1 MKLLIRL
8 SLFLV
13 IAVAPQFAH
22 GQTPGQVQ
30 AQAQPQPQQP
40 SAAGLWQKT
49 EDGRPVVWVL
59 VVDRGGEYEGL
70 FARFFPRPG
79 DPPNQVCSKCT
90 DDRRNAPMLG
100 LPFIRGMKRNALVYE
115 DGTVLDPRDGQI
127 YQAMMTV
134 SPDGKSLTLRGYVGI
149 PLLGQDEV
157 WTRLP
162 DDALKQ
168 VDPAVLAAAKAPTT
182 HGSGPGPAA
191 PRPAAPAK
199 GKGDRPR

>member
-13 IAVAPQFAH
+13 IALSPAFAQ
-22 GQTPGQVQ
+22 GQGP

-40 SAAGLWQKT
+40 SAAGLWQKA
-49 EDGRPVVWVL
+49 EDGRPVIWVL

-70 FARFFPRPG
+70 FARLFPRPG
-79 DPPNQVCSKCT
+79 ETPAQVCSKCT
-90 DDRRNAPMLG
+90 DDRHNAPMLG
-100 LPFIRGMKRNALVYE
+100 LPFIRAMKRNGLVYE
-115 DGTVLDPRDGQI
+115 NGTVLDPRDGQI

-149 PLLGQDEV
+149 PLFGQDEV

-168 VDPAVLAAAKAPTT
+168 VDPAVLAAVKTPTT
-182 HGSGPGPAA
+182 RGSGLAA
-191 PRPAAPAK
+191 PPNPPAK